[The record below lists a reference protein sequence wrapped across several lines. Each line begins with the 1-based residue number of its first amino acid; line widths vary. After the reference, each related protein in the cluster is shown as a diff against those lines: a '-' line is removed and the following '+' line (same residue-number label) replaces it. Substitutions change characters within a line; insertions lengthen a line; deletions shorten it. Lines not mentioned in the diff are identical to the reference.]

1 MEAQLRRTSS
11 AGSQQAPPSPNLTR
25 SPQETATQAFP
36 LNDIDY
42 ESSAAAVAQ
51 ELSNLQAIKRMSMSL
66 NAADPDL
73 PSFNQGP
80 DIPAAPPRSEVD
92 EDDAARL
99 FWVPARLHPELAPKD
114 YRTFVE
120 DRVDR
125 IRRRVG
131 SDSSIPQEGGFE
143 RTRSIGGLQRQKSTL
158 SRTID
163 SAVGYKDGAEILER
177 KKSQSSKSMLDQSET
192 TLEELETLV
201 NDPAQIVRSF
211 DTDPLRVTQQ
221 QLEFEHGLI
230 DPMLPP
236 PPPSSL
242 GLKRST
248 RTAYKKGSLRKGER
262 LSAGKKGVE
271 RLSDDGGNR
280 DSAVGGM
287 RADDARSQSF
297 DLVRSQTAPTQRSD
311 DLVLNND
318 DLKARNLQSSSSLD
332 TLQLPLRTLESQPGR
347 PPTSFQSRLASNGR
361 STASIPPRFPV
372 PTISE
377 TPPLPV
383 TDLQQPQPQQHVI
396 PARSSSHEYSRN
408 EAAQNAFGDRPTP
421 RAAYGRTN
429 SFNRTLDD
437 MAKSPSMM
445 IGANTRTDNVTFIP
459 TLHEQ
464 KPADRK
470 TDKKAKERKDSDG
483 RKTSWG
489 WLLGG
494 EDKEKKERE
503 KEEKE
508 AAKKRGKLSK
518 SSSEKDIVRLDV
530 LQTAT
535 EDVKSRE
542 SLVLNREDI
551 KLDDERKKESSRRL
565 GGSDGKREK
574 EVGLLASIFG
584 GKKKAERE
592 AAKQSKTTYTDR
604 VITPEPLHRLLR
616 ADIDYNWTRF
626 SILEERAIYRMAH
639 IKLANP
645 RRALYSQV
653 LLSNFMYSYL
663 AKVQQMHPQIQIPEF
678 AQPKQPGQQQQQKS
692 QQQHQQRQQQQAQQ
706 QQQQQQQQM
715 QQEQI
720 AEQMGIQDPN
730 DEFAQW
736 SRYQKQSGGK
746 PSYSSPH
753 DSYNSSQFSNNSPSP
768 SSANGPSNANSSQH
782 HRYETNDAF
791 IDYDN
796 ADHQQRQQPDPWS
809 YAHYDDGG
817 RNINEGH
824 EEDYTRNQERQDV
837 YWDPRTQTDRR
848 YEQQSPHEAH
858 NEMW

>member
-1 MEAQLRRTSS
+1 MEAQPRRTSS
-11 AGSQQAPPSPNLTR
+11 TGSQRVPPSANLTR

-73 PSFNQGP
+73 PSFIQGP
-80 DIPAAPPRSEVD
+80 DIPAAPPRSGVD

-125 IRRRVG
+125 IRRRTG
-131 SDSSIPQEGGFE
+131 SDASIPQEGGLE

-163 SAVGYKDGAEILER
+163 NAVGYKDGAEILER

-201 NDPAQIVRSF
+201 NDPAQIVRNF

-221 QLEFEHGLI
+221 QLEFEQGLI

-236 PPPSSL
+236 PPPTTL

-262 LSAGKKGVE
+262 LSAGKKVTD
-271 RLSDDGGNR
+271 RVSDDGGSR

-287 RADDARSQSF
+287 RPDDTRSQSF
-297 DLVRSQTAPTQRSD
+297 DLVRSQTAPIERPD
-311 DLVLNND
+311 DALSNND
-318 DLKARNLQSSSSLD
+318 DPKARILQSSSSLD
-332 TLQLPLRTLESQPGR
+332 TFQLPLQTLEQQSGR
-347 PPTSFQSRLASNGR
+347 PTTSPANFQSRLASNGR
-361 STASIPPRFPV
+361 TTASIPPRFPV
-372 PTISE
+372 PQIVEPS
-377 TPPLPV
+377 PPSSG
-383 TDLQQPQPQQHVI
+383 TEQQQQHSQQHVI

-408 EAAQNAFGDRPTP
+408 EAAQNAFGDRPPP
-421 RAAYGRTN
+421 RAAFGHTN

-437 MAKSPSMM
+437 MVKSPSMM

-464 KPADRK
+464 KPVDK
-470 TDKKAKERKDSDG
+470 KSDKKAKDRKDGDG
-483 RKTSWG
+483 NTRKTSWG
-489 WLLGG
+489 WFLGSD
-494 EDKEKKERE
+494 DKEKKERE

-508 AAKKRGKLSK
+508 ATKKRGKLSK
-518 SSSEKDIVRLDV
+518 ISSEKPQDIVRLDV
-530 LQTAT
+530 LQTAS
-535 EDVKSRE
+535 EDVKGRE

-551 KLDDERKKESSRRL
+551 KLDDERKKDSNRRS
-565 GGSDGKREK
+565 GGGDGKREK

-592 AAKQSKTTYTDR
+592 AARQTKTNTDR

-663 AKVQQMHPQIQIPEF
+663 AKVQQMHPQIQIPQF
-678 AQPKQPGQQQQQKS
+678 AQPKQS
-692 QQQHQQRQQQQAQQ
+692 NQRQQQQSQQ
-706 QQQQQQQQM
+706 QQHQEKVIQQTGLQN
-715 QQEQI
+715 
-720 AEQMGIQDPN
+720 PN

-736 SRYQKQSGGK
+736 SRYQKPSGAK

-753 DSYNSSQFSNNSPSP
+753 DSYQSPVSNSSPSP
-768 SSANGPSNANSSQH
+768 SSAYGPSASLTPQH
-782 HRYETNDAF
+782 HPHADNNDGYVDYENP
-791 IDYDN
+791 
-796 ADHQQRQQPDPWS
+796 DHQQRQQPDPWS
-809 YAHYDDGG
+809 YAHYDDNGG
-817 RNINEGH
+817 AGGHGNEGLN
-824 EEDYTRNQERQDV
+824 EVDYTGIPERRGV
-837 YWDPRTQTDRR
+837 YWDPRMQRDGR
-848 YEQQSPHEAH
+848 YEQQ
-858 NEMW
+858 EMW